1 MNQPNIYPF
10 RYICQIKSP
19 RREIINEI
27 PRRHSLARD
36 NLKAP
41 CGAFKLHHLDFD
53 IYAGWKIQRREALD
67 NRWGWVQD
75 VDETLVN
82 P

>member
-1 MNQPNIYPF
+1 MRFSSQQKIPCLRRRAF
-10 RYICQIKSP
+10 RGKA
-19 RREIINEI
+19 NEI
-27 PRRHSLARD
+27 PRRHSLTRD

-41 CGAFKLHHLDFD
+41 CGAFKLHHFNFD
-53 IYAGWKIQRREALD
+53 VYAGWKIQRRETLD
-67 NRWGWVQD
+67 DRWSWVQD